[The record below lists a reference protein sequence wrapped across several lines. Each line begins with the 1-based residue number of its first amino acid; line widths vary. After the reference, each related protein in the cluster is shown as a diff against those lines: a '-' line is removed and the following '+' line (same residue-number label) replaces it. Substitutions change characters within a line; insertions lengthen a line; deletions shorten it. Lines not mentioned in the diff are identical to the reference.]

1 MMGQKALRVSA
12 TMHFAAGPGGNFFVK
27 LEGDEPERSRLQSK
41 LKLIN
46 FLLLS
51 IFFNSVCHRG
61 QDGLQM
67 GLMLTFHVRNQ

>member
-12 TMHFAAGPGGNFFVK
+12 TMHFAAGGKFFVL

-46 FLLLS
+46 YLLLS

-61 QDGLQM
+61 QSGLQM